1 MIVFNEKFQ
10 VETGAAHVT
19 VLDVT
24 KQVREIVKRSSVKNG
39 NFLVFTGHTSCS
51 VQIQEFSDGQTL
63 WGTELIMQDLI
74 NSLAKIAP
82 TCTNEKLYLHPNE
95 VHVKGAIEERGEKP
109 EWCLNTDAHIRSVIM
124 GRSVTV
130 PIMDGEIQLGD
141 FGLIYFADWDQTRAR
156 TRTVMVQVMGE

>member
-19 VLDVT
+19 VIDVT
-24 KQVREIVKRSSVKNG
+24 KQVRDIVERSGVKNG

-51 VQIQEFSDGQTL
+51 VQIQEFSDGQTA

-74 NSLAKIAP
+74 NCLAKIAP
-82 TCTNEKLYLHPNE
+82 TCTNEGMYLHPNQAHIE
-95 VHVKGAIEERGEKP
+95 GAVKERDEKP
-109 EWCLNTDAHIRSVIM
+109 EWCLNTDGHVRSIIM

-130 PIMDGEIQLGD
+130 PIIDGEIQLGD
-141 FGLIYFADWDQTRAR
+141 FGLIYFADWDQTRGR

>member
-24 KQVREIVKRSSVKNG
+24 KQVRDIVRRSGVKNG

-95 VHVKGAIEERGEKP
+95 AHVKGAVEERGEKP
-109 EWCLNTDAHIRSVIM
+109 EWCLNTDAHI
-124 GRSVTV
+124 RSVTV